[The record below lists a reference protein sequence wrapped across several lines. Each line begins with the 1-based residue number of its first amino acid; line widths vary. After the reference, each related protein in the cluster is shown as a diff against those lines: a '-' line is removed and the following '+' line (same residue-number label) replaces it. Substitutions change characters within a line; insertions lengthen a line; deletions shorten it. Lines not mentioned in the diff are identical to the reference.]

1 MTRIFRNLFGRGN
14 LDCQDARELGSAY
27 LENDLSAR
35 RYSKIQAHLNNCGP
49 CRAFIDTLAA
59 TIGIL
64 ARLPKVTPPPSF
76 KQSITELTK
85 EKGQSPKSDS

>member
-1 MTRIFRNLFGRGN
+1 MTRIFRKLFGRGD
-14 LDCQDARELGSAY
+14 LDCQDARELSSAY

-49 CRAFIDTLAA
+49 CRAFVDTLAA

-64 ARLPKVTPPPSF
+64 SRLPKVTPPPSF
-76 KQSITELTK
+76 KQSITEQTTGK
-85 EKGQSPKSDS
+85 SQSTESGS

>member
-1 MTRIFRNLFGRGN
+1 MTRMFRKLFGRGD

-27 LENDLSAR
+27 LDNDLSAQ

-64 ARLPKVTPPPSF
+64 TRLPKVSPPASF
-76 KQSITELTK
+76 KQSITEQTTG
-85 EKGQSPKSDS
+85 KGQPPESDS

>member
-1 MTRIFRNLFGRGN
+1 MTRMFRKLFRRGDF
-14 LDCQDARELGSAY
+14 DCQDVRELSSAY
-27 LENDLSAR
+27 LEDDLSAQ

-76 KQSITELTK
+76 KQSINEQTTG
-85 EKGQSPKSDS
+85 KGQSTDSDC

>member
-1 MTRIFRNLFGRGN
+1 MTRKFRKLFGRGD
-14 LDCQDARELGSAY
+14 LDCQDTRELGSAY
-27 LENDLSAR
+27 LDNDLSAQ

-64 ARLPKVTPPPSF
+64 ARLPKVSPPPSF
-76 KQSITELTK
+76 KQSITEQTTGNGKQL
-85 EKGQSPKSDS
+85 ESDP